1 MSLEQKVQL
10 SVIVT
15 LTGLVVVFV
24 MLIFLTNVIKGY
36 GAIVRGIQ
44 GKTPIKNAVQAASSA
59 KTFTPA
65 EKSAPVAS
73 PAIQEGISEELVAAI
88 SAAVYTMYG
97 TSVNTITSIRR
108 ATRPN
113 RSEWGMAG
121 LLRNTRPF

>member
-44 GKTPIKNAVQAASSA
+44 GKTLIKNAVQVAPSA

-73 PAIQEGISEELVAAI
+73 PAIQEGISEEVVAAI

-108 ATRPN
+108 AARPN